1 MKPWKG
7 LLRLVTY
14 KPALYVA
21 DAGLSILGW
30 LLFLIPAYVSQN
42 FFNRLSSDTSNTS
55 ILWGLITFFLFGHI
69 IRILVFLLNR
79 YVDVTFTQLVAAL
92 LRKNMLVQ
100 YFKRPAGNS
109 LNTLRG
115 EAINRFRDDVEN
127 TSMFLGFTTFLDV
140 LGAFFFA
147 TTALIIMFTT
157 DVALTICVFIPL
169 VIVIIIT
176 QISRKKIQAYQ
187 TLSRGKTGKV
197 NGFIGEIFSVVQAVQ
212 VAGAEGSVSG
222 EFKRLNKQRM
232 DIAVKEN
239 LFGTILNSTYSNIVN
254 LGTGVILLLAA
265 LRIDKTGFS
274 AGDFAMFTY
283 YLTWVTQMMLR
294 FGNVVASYQ
303 RVGVSIRRI
312 NEGNDDPKDVFAHAS
327 LFQDQQE
334 EKPQESNTIKP
345 LEVLELSA
353 LTYYYPNSTN
363 GVRDVSLRIQQG
375 SLTVIT
381 GKVGSGKT
389 TLLKTI
395 LGSLKMDSGDIYW
408 NHQKVESPDTFFIPP
423 RTAYVSQNPV
433 IFNESVRGNILL
445 GEVDLEQHLQDTL
458 RTAQLEADMQLFDE
472 QDDFSAGVKGARLS
486 GGQRQRVSIARADIR
501 HCEILFLD
509 SISSALDHET
519 ESLLWS
525 DLLKKKG
532 THTLIVVSHQSYLME
547 KADLV
552 VVMEQGAVAEVG
564 TFEEL
569 QNNKVI
575 MEMLLLESGSEG
587 QQAKKEDIQGEE
599 LHAK

>member
-7 LLRLVTY
+7 LLRLVSY

-30 LLFLIPAYVSQN
+30 LLFLIPAYVSQH

-55 ILWGLITFFLFGHI
+55 ILWGLIAFFLFGHI

-79 YVDVTFTQLVAAL
+79 YVDVTFTQLIAAL

-147 TTALIIMFTT
+147 ATALIIMFTT

-169 VIVIIIT
+169 VIVIVIT

-187 TLSRGKTGKV
+187 TLSRGRTGKV

-303 RVGVSIRRI
+303 RVGVSIGRI
-312 NEGNDDPKDVFAHAS
+312 NEGNDDPKDVFAHVS

-334 EKPQESNTIKP
+334 EKPQESNTVKP

-423 RTAYVSQNPV
+423 RTAYVPQNPV

-445 GEVDLEQHLQDTL
+445 GEADLERNLEDTL

-501 HCEILFLD
+501 HCEVLFLD

-519 ESLLWS
+519 ERLLWS
-525 DLLKKKG
+525 ELLKKKG
-532 THTLIVVSHQSYLME
+532 THTLIVVSHQSFLME

-552 VVMEQGAVAEVG
+552 VVMEQGAVADMG

-575 MEMLLLESGSEG
+575 MEMLLLESGSEE